1 MKFMENSKV
10 YYLVKLV
17 RDFRSFAI
25 LHPYLT
31 GAVAPP
37 LYYSAFFS
45 AAIFGSVIFHD
56 MLLFYIPI
64 IAFVVVPLYNLY
76 VIAIMPSQIKRIKL
90 FIFFLLQIAFILFLF
105 FIIFTL
111 SFGQIATGFD

>member
-1 MKFMENSKV
+1 MHNII
-10 YYLVKLV
+10 KLV

-25 LHPYLT
+25 LHPYIT
-31 GAVAPP
+31 AVVAPP

-56 MLLFYIPI
+56 VLLFYIPI
-64 IAFVVVPLYNLY
+64 TAFVVVPLYNLY
-76 VIAIMPSQIKRIKL
+76 VIAIMPSQIKRIEL

-111 SFGQIATGFD
+111 SFGQIETGFD